1 MRIFSCTPP
10 LLTKWTI
17 FLFVSLDPQLQKK
30 LEYQKV
36 SKDFQ
41 KLLVEFQKVQRISA
55 EKQREFVYKARLTKN
70 EYP

>member
-1 MRIFSCTPP
+1 MTLYFSLAPTHN
-10 LLTKWTI
+10 
-17 FLFVSLDPQLQKK
+17 SQKK

-41 KLLVEFQKVQRISA
+41 KLLVEFQKVQRSSA
-55 EKQREFVYKARLTKN
+55 EKQREFVYKTRLTKN

>member
-1 MRIFSCTPP
+1 MNY
-10 LLTKWTI
+10 
-17 FLFVSLDPQLQKK
+17 FLSSLNPQLQKK

-41 KLLVEFQKVQRISA
+41 KLLVEFQKVQRVSA